1 MKRILCHIVLVCSV
15 LTSAGGQVP
24 SGVLSGKVVDAET
37 GEPLVG
43 ANIALRG
50 TVLGRVTNVDG
61 SFRFQNLPVGVYT
74 VVISMVGYETF
85 VAQNVEVTLRSEKV
99 VNAALKPI
107 VIQTDPIV
115 VTASRRE
122 QSLQEVPVSIATV
135 TAHAIAERN
144 NVTLDEALRYVP
156 GVNVLQDQ
164 INIRGSSGYSRGV
177 GSRVLILFDG
187 LPYLTGDTGEISWET
202 IPIHQ
207 IQRIEVVKGAGSAL
221 YGSSA
226 LGGVINIITKEV
238 GDKPQL
244 RARLFSGVYD
254 QPRYDEWRWSGKS
267 RLNSGALVEYA
278 ARTGSLQYVLSINR
292 SVDESYRQ
300 NDAYH
305 RWSFYTK
312 LKYDL
317 TPYQSLTVLGNL
329 LARTH
334 GNFIWWKSLREATRP
349 ADAQMNTN
357 VTTRRGNLN
366 IAYREFASNDFFYT
380 VKGMYFGNFWQDDS
394 AGEVNFHSRSD
405 LYQLELQGNYEPAK
419 RHILTFGIT
428 GNYTH
433 VSSNIFSS
441 PLGAGGAAYLQDEIS
456 LAELWK
462 LTLGV
467 RYDYQRVS
475 ERSSKGLLTP
485 KLGVVF
491 NPTAATKL
499 RAAYGSGF
507 RYPSIGEWYTQ
518 FSSATSQIAVLI
530 NKNLQVER
538 SNTYEL
544 GISTTLADF
553 LSAELSLFRNDFD
566 NLIEAGVA
574 IRRVRPHPDD
584 TTEVERP
591 VIQFENVTKARIQGL
606 ELGLTMDWWK
616 KYFSTEVGYTY
627 AYPEDLTEQTILKFR
642 PRHLLF
648 VSGVATYEHL
658 RISSDFRYVS
668 RIERIDEN
676 LVRLAPIIHGDR
688 RVPIHVVDVRA
699 SYDLIGYDL
708 PIRVGFNVNNLLNYH
723 YVELIG
729 NLAPVRSFTLVL
741 EGLF

>member
-1 MKRILCHIVLVCSV
+1 LKRVLLYIVVVMLGAA
-15 LTSAGGQVP
+15 SAVGQVRT
-24 SGVLSGKVVDAET
+24 GALSGRVVDAET

-43 ANIALRG
+43 ANVALRG
-50 TVLGRVTNVDG
+50 TVLGRVTHVDG
-61 SFRFQNLPVGVYT
+61 TFRFQSLPVGVYT
-74 VVISMVGYETF
+74 VVISMVGYETKY
-85 VAQNVEVTLRSEKV
+85 VVNVEITPQSEKTLTV
-99 VNAALKPI
+99 ELKPI

-156 GVNVLQDQ
+156 GVNILQDQ

-226 LGGVINIITKEV
+226 LGGVINIITKEA
-238 GDKPQL
+238 GDQPQL
-244 RARLFSGVYD
+244 RARLFSALYD
-254 QPRYDEWRWSGKS
+254 QPRYEEWRWSDKP
-267 RLNSGALVEYA
+267 RFNSGALLEYT
-278 ARTGSLQYVLSINR
+278 ARTGAAQYVLSLHR

-312 LKYDL
+312 LRYDL

-329 LARTH
+329 LTRTH
-334 GNFIWWKSLREATRP
+334 GNFLWWKNLREATRP
-349 ADAQMNTN
+349 ADAQLNTN

-366 IAYREFASNDFFYT
+366 VAYRDFVRPDFFYT
-380 VKGMYFGNFWQDDS
+380 AKGMYFGNFWQDDS

-405 LYQLELQGNYEPAK
+405 VYQVEVQGNYEASK
-419 RHILTFGIT
+419 QHMLTFGVT
-428 GNYTH
+428 GSYTY

-441 PLGAGGAAYLQDEIS
+441 PLGVGGAAYLQDELS
-456 LAELWK
+456 LGERWK
-462 LTLGV
+462 FTLGV

-475 ERSSKGLLTP
+475 ERSSKGLITP
-485 KLGVVF
+485 KAGVVF
-491 NPTAATKL
+491 NPTSQTKL
-499 RAAYGSGF
+499 RAAYGAGF

-518 FSSATSQIAVLI
+518 FASATSQLTVLI
-530 NKNLQVER
+530 NRNLQVER
-538 SNTYEL
+538 SKTYEIGL
-544 GISTTLADF
+544 STSLADV

-574 IRRVRPHPDD
+574 IRRFRPNPND

-591 VIQFENVTKARIQGL
+591 VIQFENVTKARIEGL
-606 ELGLTMDWWK
+606 ELGLKMEWLK
-616 KYFSTEVGYTY
+616 KVFSTEVGYTY
-627 AYPEDLTEQTILKFR
+627 TYPKDLTEHTILKFR

-648 VSGVATYEHL
+648 VSGAVTYDHF
-658 RISSDFRYVS
+658 RFSSDFRYVS
-668 RIERIDEN
+668 RLERIDEN
-676 LVRLAPIIHGDR
+676 LVRLAPIIHGDK
-688 RVPIHVVDVRA
+688 RVPIYVVDARL
-699 SYDLIGYDL
+699 SYDLVELGL
-708 PIRVGFNVNNLLNYH
+708 PVRVGFNIQNLLNYH

-729 NLAPVRSFTLVL
+729 NLAPVRSYALIL

>member
-627 AYPEDLTEQTILKFR
+627 AYPEDLTERTILKFR

-648 VSGVATYEHL
+648 VSGVATYGHL

-688 RVPIHVVDVRA
+688 RVPIYVVDVRA